1 MSELRL
7 YISFEQVYVEEI
19 APIYF
24 AVVPVLHEG
33 VLGPGFF
40 IQAPLLLTA
49 QCGSEK
55 RYAASDCFFTC
66 HRTSGSPPP

>member
-1 MSELRL
+1 MSELRF
-7 YISFEQVYVEEI
+7 YIGFEQVNVQEI

-24 AVVPVLHEG
+24 AVVPVLHKG

-40 IQAPLLLTA
+40 IKATLLLTA

-55 RYAASDCFFTC
+55 RYAASACSFPCNSTFE
-66 HRTSGSPPP
+66 SPPP